1 MKTEYR
7 YIRLSV
13 CLAMVCLCQLMSFAE
28 TRSKGGVT
36 ITYTTNADGTIYLRK
51 VVNHNSYGI
60 DLYYDDNKTEL
71 PKNRETPISCKV
83 KNEVRFKSNR
93 ESYKSLWKFRP
104 VQSENLARNEARP
117 VIEPETPKTAAQPQ
131 AQPSA
136 SASVQEAVQPEK
148 GAEDR
153 SSVHDAK
160 DRTVRERESKE
171 LAAVAQAVE
180 KQYGGG
186 SYSRMVERLDG
197 DGYFGRDAVRAFVA
211 MADSLAAAFAASDDK
226 AAFLADNGLQAFID
240 DYENELES
248 RRALVSSL
256 ASEIV
261 ASAGI
266 GGEAVTGS
274 VEDILNNRLKQ
285 REEALRRLET
295 AVQGAEETTAAP
307 SFGLNGDMVNYVI
320 VGTVLLIVMILT
332 VLAFRMRK
340 KQSVPKA
347 GSQGNGQKHNAPDAN
362 PAIVVRRRT
371 TSILKRQSLE
381 DVVGNPAYM
390 EIDAAEFTDDS
401 AVRTIYVKNTCIR
414 EVYDMYAEDLRNTDN
429 PKEDGCMVLG
439 RWVLDEATKTYDV
452 SLEEVVFPGED
463 AVFKEYELNFGGK
476 IKLRIAEK
484 LRKLRK
490 DTNLQYDLVCWIH
503 SHPGLGVFFSNSD
516 DNVQMQLRHAQHPR
530 FLTAFVID
538 ILTSAQETGIFT
550 FRKDGTMNS
559 KNDLKRLYSLE
570 EMYKWA
576 LESCRKSFSPEN
588 YYDVLGN
595 SALKTPSCRKIGL
608 DNSAVIDLAQIAVE
622 EQSGLVGWVVG
633 SSNDAGNGREFVVSR
648 MTRADG
654 RPASGIVGCLISVA
668 HLSLPTIQRLIGRQG
683 LGLSFVM
690 VYSSRQMT
698 LTSIPVVDGEVMT
711 DERYYG
717 DVNIDDLKIWTRR
730 KR

>member
-1 MKTEYR
+1 M
-7 YIRLSV
+7 RLLA
-13 CLAMVCLCQLMSFAE
+13 CLAMACLCQFVSFAE
-28 TRSKGGVT
+28 TSHKRGVT
-36 ITYTTNADGTIYLRK
+36 VTYRTNPDGTIL
-51 VVNHNSYGI
+51 
-60 DLYYDDNKTEL
+60 LT
-71 PKNRETPISCKV
+71 
-83 KNEVRFKSNR
+83 EVRNDND
-93 ESYKSLWKFRP
+93 YKVSIQYDSKLCKITRNSKAAVKYHIKEKLEFTTAQSRPFQLWKRDP
-104 VQSENLARNEARP
+104 VKSGVRVRNDAP
-117 VIEPETPKTAAQPQ
+117 SAVEPEVPKTAAQSQ
-131 AQPSA
+131 APEPA
-136 SASVQEAVQPEK
+136 PVRETGRPDKATDEK
-148 GAEDR
+148 GSRPKE
-153 SSVHDAK
+153 SG
-160 DRTVRERESKE
+160 SKE
-171 LAAVAQAVE
+171 SAAVG
-180 KQYGGG
+180 QYGGG

-197 DGYFGRDAVRAFVA
+197 DGYFGREAVRAFVA
-211 MADSLAAAFAASDDK
+211 TADSLTAAFAVSGDK
-226 AAFLADNGLQAFID
+226 EAFMADGGLQAFID
-240 DYENELES
+240 DSENELEG
-248 RRALVSSL
+248 RRALIPSL

-266 GGEAVTGS
+266 GGDAMAGS
-274 VEDILNNRLKQ
+274 VEELLNNRLKQ

-295 AVQGAEETTAAP
+295 AVEESAAAP
-307 SFGLNGDMVNYVI
+307 AGSFFGLSGDMVNHVI
-320 VGTVLLIVMILT
+320 VGTVILILIVLT
-332 VLAFRMRK
+332 IMAFSIRK
-340 KQSVPKA
+340 KRSAPKTRRP
-347 GSQGNGQKHNAPDAN
+347 GNDQKHDAADAN
-362 PAIVVRRRT
+362 SAIVVRRRT

-381 DVVGNPAYM
+381 DVVGNPAYLK
-390 EIDAAEFTDDS
+390 IDAAEFTDDS
-401 AVRTIYVKNTCIR
+401 AVRAIYVKNTCIR

-516 DNVQMQLRHAQHPR
+516 DNVQMQLKHAQHPR

-559 KNDLKRLYSLE
+559 RNDLKRMYSLE
-570 EMYKWA
+570 EMHKWA

-595 SALKTPSCRKIGL
+595 SCLKAPSCRKIGL
-608 DNSAVIDLAQIAVE
+608 DNSAVIDLTQIAVE
-622 EQSGLVGWVVG
+622 EQTGLVGWVVG
-633 SSNDAGNGREFVVSR
+633 SSNDTGKGHEFVVSR

-654 RPASGIVGCLISVA
+654 RPASGIVGCLMSVS

-683 LGLSFVM
+683 LGISFVM
-690 VYSSRQMT
+690 VYSSKQMT